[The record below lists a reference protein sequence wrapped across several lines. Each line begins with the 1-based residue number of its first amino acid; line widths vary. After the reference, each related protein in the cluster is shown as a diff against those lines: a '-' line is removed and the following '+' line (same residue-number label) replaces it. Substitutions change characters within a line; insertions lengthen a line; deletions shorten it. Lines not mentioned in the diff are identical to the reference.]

1 VSRSRVPFVRLGYLA
16 TIQSGITVDANRD
29 HGSESLALP
38 YLRVANVQDGHLDL
52 GTITEIR
59 VPRAVAH
66 SAMLR
71 RGDVLMTEG
80 GDLDKLGRGTVWNGE
95 IENCLH
101 QNHVFAVRPDRSRL
115 MPEYLALITQ
125 TSYAR
130 AYFESTGTKT
140 TNLAST
146 SSSKIRDFRIPF
158 VDLDEQRRIAN
169 FLDAE
174 TARIDRMI
182 EIRRASRS
190 LVEEKVFAT
199 ITKLATVGTGSVQ
212 RTNDPWLPLTGAGWV
227 VVPLKRRWRIID
239 CKHRTPIYVEDGYP
253 VISPGDITPG
263 RLDPSVAHRFVDE
276 GDYRD
281 LADDLRRARHGDIV
295 YGRNASVGVAA
306 FVDTDEKFTMGQ
318 DVCRITSADQDQLF
332 LAYFL
337 NTAALA
343 QLGSIQVGSTF
354 TRVNIGTL
362 LELSVACPPC
372 EEQRRLAAEMDMISQ
387 DAIQLSSAVDR
398 QLALLAER
406 RQALITAAVTGQIDV
421 ATTRGVAV

>member
-16 TIQSGITVDANRD
+16 TIQSGVTVDANRD
-29 HGSESLALP
+29 YGSESVTLP

-59 VPRAVAH
+59 VPGAVAR

-115 MPEYLALITQ
+115 KPEYLALITQ

-146 SSSKIRDFRIPF
+146 SSSKIRDFAIPF
-158 VDLDEQRRIAN
+158 ADLDEQRRIID

-174 TARIDRMI
+174 IAKIDLLASLRTEQSVQFDKREASWRSRLFRQSKSGILTRVKYLLRAKPRYGVLVPQFVDDGIPFIRVNNLPSVVSREGLAKIPRKLSAQYSRTVTMRGDILVSVVGSLGKTTVITEDLVGANTARAVAVLRLKQKY
-182 EIRRASRS
+182 ASS
-190 LVEEKVFAT
+190 LFAT
-199 ITKLATVGTGSVQ
+199 WVGTPEFERQALLATGADSAQPTLGMEDLANFSV
-212 RTNDPWLPLTGAGWV
+212 
-227 VVPLKRRWRIID
+227 RWPAD
-239 CKHRTPIYVEDGYP
+239 DAEQKEMTEAADEHRTQTDA
-253 VISPGDITPG
+253 
-263 RLDPSVAHRFVDE
+263 AHS
-276 GDYRD
+276 
-281 LADDLRRARHGDIV
+281 LI
-295 YGRNASVGVAA
+295 N
-306 FVDTDEKFTMGQ
+306 
-318 DVCRITSADQDQLF
+318 
-332 LAYFL
+332 
-337 NTAALA
+337 
-343 QLGSIQVGSTF
+343 
-354 TRVNIGTL
+354 
-362 LELSVACPPC
+362 
-372 EEQRRLAAEMDMISQ
+372 
-387 DAIQLSSAVDR
+387 R

-421 ATTRGVAV
+421 TTAGGVAI